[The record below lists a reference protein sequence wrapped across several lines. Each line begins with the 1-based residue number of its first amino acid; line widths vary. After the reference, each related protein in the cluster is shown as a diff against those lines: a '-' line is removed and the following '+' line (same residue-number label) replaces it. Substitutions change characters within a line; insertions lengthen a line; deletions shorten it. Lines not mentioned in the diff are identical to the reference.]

1 MRYWFYFYSIQY
13 FSFDKIFWFDTVNEA
28 RETWKRGSQLRF
40 PAKTRSRDHANV
52 LECCHRPGPRGCEC
66 SRMINT
72 LSDWPIVEHSLRV
85 SAPLFKMR
93 ATRISFRIAY
103 TVLYPSLST
112 KGWYNRTFAAVSVLW
127 TNWSNSRGPPRHWKR
142 PFMETDKRKSG
153 CQLEMEMKMKRVKQ
167 NCVIRNCTGEPCAHN
182 LLIWT
187 INLYV
192 YCVEFQ
198 D

>member
-1 MRYWFYFYSIQY
+1 MRYWFYSYSIQH

-52 LECCHRPGPRGCEC
+52 LECCHRPGPRGCKC

-72 LSDWPIVEHSLRV
+72 LSDWPLVEHSLRV

-127 TNWSNSRGPPRHWKR
+127 TNWSNSRGPPRHWKI
-142 PFMETDKRKSG
+142 FIFSG
-153 CQLEMEMKMKRVKQ
+153 DPGPR
-167 NCVIRNCTGEPCAHN
+167 G
-182 LLIWT
+182 
-187 INLYV
+187 YV
-192 YCVEFQ
+192 
-198 D
+198 